1 MLQSTFPRS
10 GPSAHSGSKTPAQR
24 QGACSDR
31 SHWLPQAAP
40 PGASSAPHWTPEPQ
54 DRGPPQRGPA
64 GPLTPKGPLP
74 WSSDP
79 APWIVCSVHPGQR
92 GSPEASTPR
101 PLPGAGRAPPPACSL
116 PTWQLLV
123 PRAPGNIP
131 RGPAGLGPRPA
142 ADTAAA
148 LGPLGRVGQVPAC
161 GPRAQGFWQ
170 EGGLPL
176 AWLGG
181 SCAHTPQG
189 FLGPQLGLQGDIC

>member
-1 MLQSTFPRS
+1 MQSGDWSSDVCSSDLRQDPR
-10 GPSAHSGSKTPAQR
+10 PET
-24 QGACSDR
+24 R
-31 SHWLPQAAP
+31 SLLRSQSLAP
-40 PGASSAPHWTPEPQ
+40 PGLPSRCLLRASLDPGAPGQ
-54 DRGPPQRGPA
+54 RRPPQRGTA

-79 APWIVCSVHPGQR
+79 APWSVCSVHPGQR

-131 RGPAGLGPRPA
+131 RGPAGPGPRPA
-142 ADTAAA
+142 ADPAAA
-148 LGPLGRVGQVPAC
+148 LGPPGRVGQVPAC
-161 GPRAQGFWQ
+161 GPRAQGFWR